1 MRYTKEVKIS
11 ILVAALITGIGSAI
25 LTLNAVNMADYVWI
39 FFVGF
44 TISTATVKGIKNI
57 GNVVCSHLAGWIW
70 AMVMFY
76 ICLFVVGKTGSLPLG
91 FFVCIFLGSCI
102 MLAFHLGFT
111 MKTPFNNI
119 SIMYATIFCW
129 FSSKDYSKIPYI
141 IAAFLLGAILS
152 MISDEIQ
159 GALLKK

>member
-1 MRYTKEVKIS
+1 MRYSKEVKIS
-11 ILVAALITGIGSAI
+11 ILIAALITGLGSAF
-25 LTLNAVNMADYVWI
+25 LTLNAINMADYVWI
-39 FFVGF
+39 FFAGF

-57 GNVVCSHLAGWIW
+57 GSVICSHAAGWVW

-76 ICLFVVGKTGSLPLG
+76 ICLFVVGKTGSLPFA

-102 MLAFHLGFT
+102 MLAVHLGFL

-119 SIMYATIFCW
+119 SVMYATIFCW

-141 IAAFLLGAILS
+141 IAAFLLGAVLS

-159 GALLKK
+159 KVLLNK